1 MTDTDEIKKRALK
14 VISPILPASNS
25 TKAEK
30 DFLFQAQKTTA
41 SQNLPPY
48 YMIYFLLVELLGFRD
63 LGRFEKISWSIP
75 IDYNGEAFLIE
86 HRKFGVGIFARDASA
101 QSKEADEIAALIRKG
116 VKCAKPFFE
125 KMAQEA
131 AQKSELN
138 VVNNARELFERFNFL
153 LDEYRKLNNEAE
165 NRKDEVIKTQL
176 SENSWMT
183 ERPYYQIKRK
193 ADWLAI
199 SVVEAFFSW
208 TEHVFIHIGILNGNI
223 CTGVDVSNLA
233 SAEWSDK
240 FKVALPLSDKSNKSF
255 YDDLLLIRKQ
265 IRNFIAHGAFGKE
278 GEAFHFHSR
287 TGAVPI
293 VMEDKKRK
301 QNFSISDELAFNN
314 NAAIAL
320 IEKFITHLWSDR
332 RKPAYLYIQEYSLPL
347 ILTMVTDGQ
356 YKSAMQSTEK
366 MKELVEHLSGQQER
380 AWNMDW

>member
-1 MTDTDEIKKRALK
+1 MIDKDEIKKRALK
-14 VISPILPASNS
+14 AISPIIPASNS

-30 DFLFQAQKTTA
+30 DFLFQAQKTEA
-41 SQNLPPY
+41 SQTLPPY

-86 HRKFGVGIFARDASA
+86 HRKFGVGIFARNASVQA
-101 QSKEADEIAALIRKG
+101 KEANEIAALIRKG

-183 ERPYYQIKRK
+183 ECPYYQIKRK

-223 CTGVDVSNLA
+223 RTGVDVSNLA

-240 FKVALPLSDKSNKSF
+240 FKIALPLSDKSNKFF

-293 VMEDKKRK
+293 VMEDKRRK

-314 NAAIAL
+314 DAAIEL
-320 IEKFITHLWSDR
+320 IEKFITHLWSKDR
-332 RKPAYLYIQEYSLPL
+332 EPAYLYIQEYGLPL
-347 ILTMVTDGQ
+347 ILTMVADGQ
-356 YKSAMQSTEK
+356 YKAAMQSVK
-366 MKELVEHLSGQQER
+366 AMKELAEYLSYQQEQS
-380 AWNMDW
+380 WNMDW

>member
-1 MTDTDEIKKRALK
+1 
-14 VISPILPASNS
+14 
-25 TKAEK
+25 
-30 DFLFQAQKTTA
+30 
-41 SQNLPPY
+41 
-48 YMIYFLLVELLGFRD
+48 
-63 LGRFEKISWSIP
+63 
-75 IDYNGEAFLIE
+75 
-86 HRKFGVGIFARDASA
+86 
-101 QSKEADEIAALIRKG
+101 
-116 VKCAKPFFE
+116 
-125 KMAQEA
+125 MAQEA

-138 VVNNARELFERFNFL
+138 VVNNARELIERFNFL